1 MLDPTLRAL
10 RSRTPT
16 GHSSAPISFDTL
28 GAPRLCWK
36 QRDMANHKSAIK
48 RIRQTARRYERNKT
62 GRTQLRSKVKAFRA
76 AAAATSNDEVGALLN
91 PTVSLVDKSVQKGI
105 LHRNKANRIK
115 SSLAKAANRVNA
127 AS

>member
-1 MLDPTLRAL
+1 
-10 RSRTPT
+10 
-16 GHSSAPISFDTL
+16 
-28 GAPRLCWK
+28 
-36 QRDMANHKSAIK
+36 MANHKSAIK
-48 RIRQTARRYERNKT
+48 RIRQTATRTTRNKT
-62 GRTQLRSKVKAFRA
+62 HRSRLRSQVKAFRA

-115 SSLAKAANRVNA
+115 SSLAKAANKVNT